1 MENIQ
6 LTALVPHDMEPA
18 QKQLIVW
25 CDQKINSL
33 KSDAKEFGD
42 SISELATM
50 KWATKPMKNQ
60 LAKVNKRIL
69 FFEKMK
75 MAIEHG
81 YTIVPN
87 FPIQIFAIRTKFT
100 NPLPQT
106 NSSYW
111 GDKEQKSQEL
121 PVGKG
126 EYQNPFPVVERERN
140 ELAGGKTESTSY
152 ATDWAELEFPLTM
165 AKPEIINATNRAMLL
180 ECFDQ
185 FGIMPATRN
194 DDPVII
200 GQLVNGAK
208 TLSFMIAW
216 HFDTKV
222 L

>member
-6 LTALVPHDMEPA
+6 LTALIPHDMEPA
-18 QKQLIVW
+18 QKQLIGW
-25 CDQKINSL
+25 CENKIASL
-33 KSDAKEFGD
+33 KADVKEMEDAMYQA
-42 SISELATM
+42 STM
-50 KWATKPMKNQ
+50 RWALQPLKNQ
-60 LAKVNKRIL
+60 FKKLSKRVL

-75 MAIEHG
+75 MALDNG

-87 FPIQIFAIRTKFT
+87 FPVQIFAIRTT
-100 NPLPQT
+100 RENPLSKT
-106 NSSYW
+106 NNSRW
-111 GDKEQKSQEL
+111 DNKVQDAMEL

-126 EYQNPFPVVERERN
+126 EYQNPFPIVEV
-140 ELAGGKTESTSY
+140 ESYKSGDRTDYISN
-152 ATDWAELEFPLTM
+152 ATDWAEMEFPLTM
-165 AKPEIINATNRAMLL
+165 AKPEIIEATNRAMLL

-194 DDPVII
+194 DDPIII
-200 GQLVNGAK
+200 GQLVNGKK